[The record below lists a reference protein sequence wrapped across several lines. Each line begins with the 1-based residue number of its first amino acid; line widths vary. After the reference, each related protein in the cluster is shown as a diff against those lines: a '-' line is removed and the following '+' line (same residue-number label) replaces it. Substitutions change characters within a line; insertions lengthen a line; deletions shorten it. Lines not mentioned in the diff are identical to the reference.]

1 MKRRIV
7 ELVVDVLDDG
17 TEITEPALVPVS
29 ELDALRAALAPTRRP
44 VDIGQADPLTGVV
57 ADLRASCRG
66 DGWHPLLSEQIGG
79 MLAWPPESIE
89 NEVAGINSLAGILEE
104 LARGKKLVLDA
115 CLARDGIHLAQ
126 RVVCWGRID
135 DAAAELAEIDQV
147 WWRRQNFI
155 EQAHRDA
162 ADAIDAGFV
171 RYLVAA
177 LRVPLAVTRVS
188 WARAE
193 RDSYCDSY
201 DNFESYQRFVLE
213 RPSRDADG
221 VPLLSKSEIDRVVP
235 AKFGI
240 DDTWGAI
247 PIGGELRARQTR
259 AILVAAALY
268 DTRQRQLLAAPHG
281 TAISRMAAC
290 TSSAQKGDS

>member
-1 MKRRIV
+1 MQKTFLNRLKMKRRIV

-66 DGWHPLLSEQIGG
+66 DGWHQLLSEQIGG

-147 WWRRQNFI
+147 WWRGQKFI
-155 EQAHRDA
+155 EQARHAA
-162 ADAIDAGFV
+162 ADVVDAGFV

-177 LRVPLAVTRVS
+177 FRVHLGGTLAS
-188 WARAE
+188 CA
-193 RDSYCDSY
+193 
-201 DNFESYQRFVLE
+201 FEDDKRCFGFPGDRRFVLE

-221 VPLLSKSEIDRVVP
+221 VPLLSRSEIDRVVP
-235 AKFGI
+235 AVFGVDVVWAALPP
-240 DDTWGAI
+240 DD
-247 PIGGELRARQTR
+247 PRRERQAR
-259 AILVAAALY
+259 AILVAEVLYEARRKQLVAHAA
-268 DTRQRQLLAAPHG
+268 AAFG
-281 TAISRMAAC
+281 R
-290 TSSAQKGDS
+290 KVV